1 MTINF
6 AHLTVGGLLG
16 VSGLGLLATSTPAQ
30 VMADATD
37 PSPVPMPSVTPQAE
51 PAAQVM
57 AQFAPSRPQLQPE
70 GIEPNIISSPPTVTP
85 LDGPVAAPHPLPE
98 QAPEQVL
105 VSPPPATLAQEPS
118 SQELDGETD
127 ETGETGEVD
136 EAEQIRQELRV
147 DPLAEISTDQ
157 IAYPPSPSAGIPSAF
172 GADWGDFFVSAALS
186 TGDDI
191 RPDEDASISAGFGL
205 GDARNLVG
213 VELGYNLQ
221 SLGRFGENGSFD
233 AKVHREL
240 FYGDRAQ
247 MSAAVGWINFANY
260 GSDAEGSEDGLY
272 GIVTGSYLLRPDAP
286 INQMPLTATLGLG
299 DGIFSRDSADIGVI
313 AGLGLQV
320 DPRLSINTAWSGV
333 GLNIGASIV
342 PIPTVPLT
350 MNFLVGDVTD
360 ETDTGTVAVFTVGY
374 GFNFG
379 PDF

>member
-1 MTINF
+1 MTINL

-16 VSGLGLLATSTPAQ
+16 ISGLGLLATSAPAQ
-30 VMADATD
+30 VMADATE
-37 PSPVPMPSVTPQAE
+37 PSPEPVPSVIPRAE
-51 PAAQVM
+51 PAVPVM
-57 AQFAPSRPQLQPE
+57 AQFAPHSRLQAQPE
-70 GIEPNIISSPPTVTP
+70 VTEPDIISSPPPTIPP
-85 LDGPVAAPHPLPE
+85 LSGPAATSQAAPA
-98 QAPEQVL
+98 QTL

-118 SQELDGETD
+118 QDLDLDDEAGE
-127 ETGETGEVD
+127 EYEVD

-147 DPLAEISTDQ
+147 DPLAEVSSDQ

-186 TGDDI
+186 SGDDI
-191 RPDEDASISAGFGL
+191 RPDADASLSAGFGL

-213 VELGYNLQ
+213 VELGFNLQ
-221 SLGRFGENGSFD
+221 SIDRFGENGSFD

-240 FYGDRAQ
+240 FYSDRAQ
-247 MSAAVGWINFANY
+247 MSAAVGWVNFANY
-260 GSDAEGSEDGLY
+260 GSNAAGSEDGIY
-272 GIVTGSYLLRPDAP
+272 GIVTGSYLLRPNAP

-299 DGIFSRDSADIGVI
+299 DGIFSQDSADIGVI

-333 GLNIGASIV
+333 GLNIGASVV

-360 ETDTGTVAVFTVGY
+360 ETDTGTVAVFTIGY

-379 PDF
+379 PTF